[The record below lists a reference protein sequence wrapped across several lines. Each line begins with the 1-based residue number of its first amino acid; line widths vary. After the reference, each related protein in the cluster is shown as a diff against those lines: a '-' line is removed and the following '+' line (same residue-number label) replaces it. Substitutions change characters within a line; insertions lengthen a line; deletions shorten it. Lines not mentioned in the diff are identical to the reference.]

1 MFEVNGYGNIFLV
14 KADTQ
19 EQAEKRV
26 HEWAEGEGFARV
38 TISVHEV
45 RGLEKFA

>member
-14 KADTQ
+14 KA
-19 EQAEKRV
+19 ESEALAEAKV
-26 HEWAEGEGFARV
+26 HEWAQGEGFTRV

-45 RGLEKFA
+45 KSLEKFA